1 MTPQQAIIKVRDDII
16 SWCTANFKKKADV
29 VTTTEMQAKLDTLEV
44 HPTHTSRSVDGAVN
58 LAVDSQGHVT
68 AASDGSYV
76 RSIAPHTHTGGLTV
90 GGFIE
95 VTDGVTAVKYL
106 YAPTISEMCS
116 QENIVLTEGKQYG
129 DTTPSNPV
137 NGQLFFLRV
146 QE

>member
-1 MTPQQAIIKVRDDII
+1 MTPQEAIIKVRDDII
-16 SWCTANFKKKADV
+16 TWCTNNFKKKADV
-29 VTTTEMQAKLDTLEV
+29 STTNEMKAKLDTLEV

-58 LAVDSQGHVT
+58 LTVDSQGHVT

-76 RSIAPHTHTGGLTV
+76 RSIAPDTHTGGLTV
-90 GGFIE
+90 GGFVE

-137 NGQLFFLRV
+137 KGQLFFLRV